1 MVVSD
6 PSRRDRLLSAAAAE
20 FHRHGYRAASTDR
33 VLAEVGVSKGSLY
46 YYFPDKRALAIGV
59 VSERVGPEILDRW
72 LPALA
77 GGNPID
83 ALIEVT
89 SRFTQGTPE
98 NVVLGCPLMSLA
110 TEVTPVKEIRQ
121 RVDTVFEQWRAG
133 VAQAFT
139 RGVAQG
145 MVRPDIDCQGE
156 ADFFVASLEGAFA
169 LAKSAADMTVLRGIL
184 DRLVAY
190 LNRLRPDP
198 AHDRAGGHHPAT
210 S

>member
-1 MVVSD
+1 M
-6 PSRRDRLLSAAAAE
+6 
-20 FHRHGYRAASTDR
+20 
-33 VLAEVGVSKGSLY
+33 
-46 YYFPDKRALAIGV
+46 
-59 VSERVGPEILDRW
+59 
-72 LPALA
+72 
-77 GGNPID
+77 
-83 ALIEVT
+83 
-89 SRFTQGTPE
+89 
-98 NVVLGCPLMSLA
+98 
-110 TEVTPVKEIRQ
+110 
-121 RVDTVFEQWRAG
+121 FEQWRAG

-198 AHDRAGGHHPAT
+198 AHDRAGGHNQITTTEGAAGNPLSVCTATPTGASPTAT